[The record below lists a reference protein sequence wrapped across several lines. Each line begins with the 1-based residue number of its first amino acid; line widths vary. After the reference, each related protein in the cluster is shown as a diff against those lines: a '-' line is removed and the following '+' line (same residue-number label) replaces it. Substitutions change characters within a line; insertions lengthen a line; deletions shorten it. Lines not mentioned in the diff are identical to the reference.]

1 MSATDGRPATATDPH
16 SRHPTGTRLRGKLT
30 RRHLRAYWR
39 IRVLPT
45 LQPRLGFLFPPLA
58 GERWRARRMGT
69 YDEWTVIHDPD
80 RDASQPTDELVRL
93 LCAAA
98 MRTIEIDLASIAAR
112 APRDDERRQ
121 LVTWPGHH
129 YRLLAGLVDELA
141 AESVVEIGTY
151 TGASALTFAHC
162 RSVRSVVTYDVIPW
176 RQVEYAMF
184 DDTDFVGDGGSIAQ
198 RLADLQDPDVFTR
211 EVPVLEAA
219 DLIFLDGP
227 KDVSFERRFLE
238 LLLAMPR
245 RKRQC
250 LVIDDVRVNTMVDI
264 WQDLPV
270 PKIDAA
276 SLGHW
281 SGTGIVLLEPTE

>member
-1 MSATDGRPATATDPH
+1 M
-16 SRHPTGTRLRGKLT
+16 
-30 RRHLRAYWR
+30 
-39 IRVLPT
+39 
-45 LQPRLGFLFPPLA
+45 
-58 GERWRARRMGT
+58 
-69 YDEWTVIHDPD
+69 IHDPD

-98 MRTIEIDLASIAAR
+98 TRTIEVDLRTLADRAR
-112 APRDDERRQ
+112 RDDERRQ
-121 LVTWPGHH
+121 LLTWPGHH
-129 YRLLAGLVDELA
+129 YRLLAGLADELA
-141 AESVVEIGTY
+141 AVSVVEVGTY
-151 TGASALTFAHC
+151 TGASALTFAD
-162 RSVRSVVTYDVIPW
+162 RPGVRSVVTYDIVPW
-176 RQVEYAMF
+176 QQVDDAMF
-184 DDTDFVGDGGSIAQ
+184 DEADFKINGGCIEQ
-198 RLADLQDPDVFTR
+198 RLADLQDPAVFAR
-211 EVPVLEAA
+211 EAPVLEAA

-264 WQDLPV
+264 WQRFPV

-281 SGTGIVLLEPTE
+281 SGTGLVLLEPTH